1 MCMSCVMEWNFL
13 EFYQY
18 HIMLRTLEEALQV
31 MDSINL
37 GEITSV
43 CFFFFLS
50 IQYKDNINSCN
61 ASWNFN
67 RQIVG
72 SFAGLM
78 HFVR

>member
-1 MCMSCVMEWNFL
+1 MSCVMEWNFL

-43 CFFFFLS
+43 CVFFFFIHS
-50 IQYKDNINSCN
+50 IQ
-61 ASWNFN
+61 
-67 RQIVG
+67 R
-72 SFAGLM
+72 
-78 HFVR
+78 

>member
-18 HIMLRTLEEALQV
+18 HIMLQTLEEALQV

-43 CFFFFLS
+43 CFFFFYPFNTKITS
-50 IQYKDNINSCN
+50 IVVMRLGTLTVKLLDPLQASC
-61 ASWNFN
+61 
-67 RQIVG
+67 I
-72 SFAGLM
+72 L
-78 HFVR
+78 